1 MPRKS
6 TPPRCGRH
14 TDEAGVV
21 HPGCGAPIV
30 WSWEGP
36 SKRDA
41 KWIAV
46 EAEGM
51 SDEDR
56 LGKPRFD
63 EAVHVQ
69 HRCREQPAA
78 VAVGGMD
85 PRVYLAGQALAVVD
99 PHGDA
104 IDLGCAEGD
113 WDRAFARAAVRLADA
128 VLRELEKP
136 RGA

>member
-51 SDEDR
+51 DAEDR

-63 EAVHVQ
+63 EAIHVQ
-69 HRCREQPAA
+69 HRCREQPAPA
-78 VAVGGMD
+78 LVAGGMD
-85 PRVYLAGQALAVVD
+85 PRVYLAGQALLATFD
-99 PHGDA
+99 SRDS
-104 IDLGCAEGD
+104 DET
-113 WDRAFARAAVRLADA
+113 RATVCVRMADA
-128 VLRELEKP
+128 VLAELEKP
-136 RGA
+136 RGT